1 MEIDQIAE
9 TAKTD
14 IEMKLHKIRSKL
26 PQKVLQMK
34 ISEVRTVE
42 VLNSVDSPVINSESA
57 LASFNSFQTASPVPK
72 NFHLK
77 KSTSDEGYGTHEET
91 KRISRSSRNQVITG
105 PFISSQIKKR
115 RSRSAQSSSGGLF
128 TPQVHQLAV
137 PLGSRSVL
145 KRTHSNLLSNRPSR

>member
-1 MEIDQIAE
+1 MDIDQITE

-34 ISEVRTVE
+34 MSEVRTVE
-42 VLNSVDSPVINSESA
+42 VLNSIDSPVINSESA

-72 NFHLK
+72 NLPLK

-91 KRISRSSRNQVITG
+91 KRISRSSQNQAKTG
-105 PFISSQIKKR
+105 SFMSAQIKKR
-115 RSRSAQSSSGGLF
+115 RSRSAQSSSGGVF
-128 TPQVHQLAV
+128 TPQVHQLV
-137 PLGSRSVL
+137 VSHGSRNVL
-145 KRTHSNLLSNRPSR
+145 KRTQSYLLSNRPSR